1 MKLGITGTRNGF
13 TKNQLNSFKTVFKD
27 LQKEGV
33 EEFHQGQCIGV
44 DVESAEWINTFTK
57 GAIPIHSHPPLKQE
71 LVGECHVDVTY
82 PKKNY
87 FARNRDIVHAS
98 DILIAC
104 TPTEVEQPTGGT
116 WYTYRYAVDK
126 GHKVILITPLGKTI
140 RLNF

>member
-13 TKNQLNSFKTVFKD
+13 TKNQLNAFKTVFKD

-33 EEFHQGQCIGV
+33 DEFHQGQCIGV

-71 LVGECHVDVTY
+71 LVGECHVDVVL

-98 DILIAC
+98 DVLLAC
-104 TPTEVEQPTGGT
+104 TPTEDEQSNGGT
-116 WYTYRYAVDK
+116 WYTYRYAIDN
-126 GHKVILITPLGKTI
+126 GYKVILITPSGKVSYH
-140 RLNF
+140 NF